1 MTKIWPQQVKRTR
14 IKMEIYADCVQF
26 GGWQAFTKTFEPIRF
41 QEAIAA
47 YGRGTQTQYVL
58 DCITLAVEAHFFT
71 TRESLKA
78 SVFASEADFNTFCDA
93 LAQFDWWMNERHAYA
108 FAMLLDNEEFTIR
121 NYAELAV
128 EFRGEYAQYPINAG

>member
-1 MTKIWPQQVKRTR
+1 MAKIFPQQVNRTR

-47 YGRGTQTQYVL
+47 FGRGTQTQYVL

-78 SVFASEADFNTFCDA
+78 CVFASESDFNAFCDA
-93 LAQFDWWMNERHAYA
+93 LAQYDWWLNERHAYA
-108 FAMLLDNEEFTIR
+108 FAMLLDCEEFTIR
-121 NYAELAV
+121 SYADLAA
-128 EFRGEYAQYPINAG
+128 EFREEYEKYPM